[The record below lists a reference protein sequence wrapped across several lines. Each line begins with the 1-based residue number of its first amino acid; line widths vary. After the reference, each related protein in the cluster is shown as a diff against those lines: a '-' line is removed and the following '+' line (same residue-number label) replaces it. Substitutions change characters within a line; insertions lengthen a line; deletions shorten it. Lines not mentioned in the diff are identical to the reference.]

1 MSGHGG
7 GGASRLVALVVDE
20 LERRGSAS
28 VRELLAAV
36 RAGGATG
43 VSRAA
48 LERLLDD
55 EARFVADGTPDRPRW
70 RLADDTVRRTRGEDG
85 RVLDEPAPT
94 DGRHDPTTTRAA
106 WDGMELR
113 DWQVEGLAAWSA
125 AGRGVIEAVTG
136 TGKTRLA
143 LAAVRAIVDRGGC
156 ALVIVPTIDLQGQWV
171 RALATVIA
179 RERIGRLGGG
189 GSDDLHDRDVVVAT
203 PTSAATLPIDPPL
216 GRPGLLVADEAHRY
230 GAPTWGAAL
239 RETFSLR
246 LALTATFERGDD
258 GLVEVLEPYFGGVVL
273 RYGFDRAVAEGTIA
287 PFRIAL
293 VGVDLTP
300 TERAAH
306 DEADRGVRRAHAAIV
321 AAGGVPRE
329 PRRMIA
335 ALAAIVAEAERGGAA
350 GPLVRAARDYLARVR
365 IRREVAAGASA
376 KLTVLGEV
384 GGALAGATTLVF
396 TDTVDQ
402 AEGAARVLSR
412 AGRRAEVLH
421 GGLTDERRRVRLA
434 VLRSGGIDVLVA
446 PRVLDEGVD
455 VPDADVGI
463 ALSAFRTRRH
473 LIQRL
478 GRVLRVKSDGREA
491 RLVLVHARDTLE
503 DPAQGG
509 HADFLA
515 EVDGVARSIDRID
528 DPASLAAWLARPS

>member
-1 MSGHGG
+1 M
-7 GGASRLVALVVDE
+7 SRLAGAAAARVAAVVVDE
-20 LERRGSAS
+20 LAASGSAS
-28 VRELLAAV
+28 VRDLLAAL
-36 RAGGATG
+36 RAAGATG
-43 VSRAA
+43 VGRAA
-48 LERLLDD
+48 LERLLADD
-55 EARFVADGTPDRPRW
+55 ARFLADGTPDRPRW
-70 RLADDTVRRTRGEDG
+70 RLADDAARRTRGQDG
-85 RVLDEPAPT
+85 RVLDDGIGAPRR
-94 DGRHDPTTTRAA
+94 DDAATTRAA
-106 WDGMELR
+106 WDGMDLR

-125 AGRGVIEAVTG
+125 TGRGVIEAVTG

-143 LAAVRAIVDRGGC
+143 LAAVRAVVDRGGC
-156 ALVIVPTIDLQGQWV
+156 ALVLVPTIDLQVQWV
-171 RALATVIA
+171 RALATVLA

-203 PTSAATLPIDPPL
+203 PTSAATLPIDPPH

-230 GAPTWGAAL
+230 GAPTWAAAL
-239 RETFSLR
+239 RETFPLR

-300 TERAAH
+300 SERAAH
-306 DEADRGVRRAHAAIV
+306 DEADRAVRRAYASIV

-335 ALAAIVAEAERGGAA
+335 ALSAIVADAERGGPG
-350 GPLVRAARDYLARVR
+350 GPLVRAAREYLTRVR
-365 IRREVAAGASA
+365 VRRDVAAGATA
-376 KLTVLGEV
+376 KVGVLAAM
-384 GGALAGATTLVF
+384 GGALEGATTLVF
-396 TDTVDQ
+396 TDTVEQ
-402 AEGAARVLSR
+402 AEEAARALVR

-478 GRVLRVKSDGREA
+478 GRVLRVKGDGREA
-491 RLVLVHARDTLE
+491 RLVLVHARGTLE

-509 HADFLA
+509 HAEFLA
-515 EVDGVARSIDRID
+515 EVDGVARSIDTID
-528 DPASLAAWLARPS
+528 DAASLAAWLARPS

>member
-1 MSGHGG
+1 
-7 GGASRLVALVVDE
+7 
-20 LERRGSAS
+20 
-28 VRELLAAV
+28 
-36 RAGGATG
+36 
-43 VSRAA
+43 
-48 LERLLDD
+48 
-55 EARFVADGTPDRPRW
+55 
-70 RLADDTVRRTRGEDG
+70 
-85 RVLDEPAPT
+85 
-94 DGRHDPTTTRAA
+94 
-106 WDGMELR
+106 MELR
-113 DWQVEGLAAWSA
+113 DWQVEGLAAWAA

-143 LAAVRAIVDRGGC
+143 LAAVRAVVDRGGC

-216 GRPGLLVADEAHRY
+216 GRLGLLVADEAHRY

-239 RETFSLR
+239 RETFPLR

-300 TERAAH
+300 AERAAH

-350 GPLVRAARDYLARVR
+350 GPLVRAAREYLARVR
-365 IRREVAAGASA
+365 IRREIAAGASA
-376 KLTVLGEV
+376 KLAVLGEV

-396 TDTVDQ
+396 TDTVEQ
-402 AEGAARVLSR
+402 AEGAARVLAR

-421 GGLTDERRRVRLA
+421 GGLSDERRRVRLA

-478 GRVLRVKSDGREA
+478 GRVLRVKADGREA
-491 RLVLVHARDTLE
+491 RLVLVHARGTLE

-515 EVDGVARSIDRID
+515 EVTGVARSIDPID
-528 DPASLAAWLARPS
+528 DAASLAAWLARPS